1 MNSNVIAL
9 DECLPGLSTE
19 LAEAVKT
26 QHLSTR
32 TSHTYRHWISQYLAY
47 YDLKSPKLLT
57 EKNVTDFLRHV
68 TKSMS
73 LSRARLNQARAA
85 LIFLYDKV
93 LNKPLKQKSL
103 AA

>member
-1 MNSNVIAL
+1 MSTIIAL

-19 LAEAVKT
+19 LAQAVKT

-47 YDLKSPKLLT
+47 YDLKSPNLLT
-57 EKNVTDFLRHV
+57 EKNVSDFLRHV

-85 LIFLYDKV
+85 LMFLYDKV
-93 LNKPLKQKSL
+93 LNKPLKQSSF

>member
-1 MNSNVIAL
+1 MNNMIAL

-19 LAEAVKT
+19 LAQAVKT

-32 TSHTYRHWISQYLAY
+32 TSHTYRHWISQYLTY
-47 YDLKSPKLLT
+47 YDLRSPKLLT
-57 EKNVTDFLRHV
+57 EENVRDFLRHV

-85 LIFLYDKV
+85 LVFLYDKV
-93 LNKPLKQKSL
+93 LQKPLNAVSL

>member
-1 MNSNVIAL
+1 MSNIIAL

-19 LAEAVKT
+19 LAHAVQT

-57 EKNVTDFLRHV
+57 EKNVSDFLKHV

-73 LSRARLNQARAA
+73 LSRARFNQAKAA

-93 LNKPLKQKSL
+93 LNKPLKAASL

>member
-1 MNSNVIAL
+1 MSNIIAL
-9 DECLPGLSTE
+9 DECLPGLSSE
-19 LAEAVKT
+19 LEEAVRN

-32 TSHTYRHWISQYLAY
+32 TSQPYRHWISQYLAY

-57 EKNVTDFLRHV
+57 EKNVSDFLRHV

-73 LSRARLNQARAA
+73 LSRARLNQAKAA
-85 LIFLYDKV
+85 LIFLYEKV
-93 LNKPLKQKSL
+93 LHKPLKQTSL

>member
-1 MNSNVIAL
+1 MSNVIAL

-47 YDLKSPKLLT
+47 FDLKSPKLLS
-57 EKNVTDFLRHV
+57 EKNVSDFLRHV
-68 TKSMS
+68 KKSMS
-73 LSRARLNQARAA
+73 LSRARFNQARAA
-85 LIFLYDKV
+85 LVFLYDQV
-93 LNKPLKQKSL
+93 LHKPLKQASL
-103 AA
+103 VA

>member
-1 MNSNVIAL
+1 MSTIIAL

-19 LAEAVKT
+19 LAQAVKT

-47 YDLKSPKLLT
+47 YDLQSPNLLT
-57 EKNVTDFLRHV
+57 EKNVSDFLHHV

-85 LIFLYDKV
+85 LMFLYDKV
-93 LNKPLKQKSL
+93 LNKPLKQTSF

>member
-1 MNSNVIAL
+1 MSNIIAL

-19 LAEAVKT
+19 LAQAVKI

-32 TSHTYRHWISQYLAY
+32 TSHTYQHWISQYLAY
-47 YDLKSPKLLT
+47 YDLQSPKLLT
-57 EKNVTDFLRHV
+57 EKNVSDFLRHV

-85 LIFLYDKV
+85 LVFLYDKV
-93 LNKPLKQKSL
+93 LHKPLKQTSL
-103 AA
+103 VA

>member
-1 MNSNVIAL
+1 MSNLIAL

-19 LAEAVKT
+19 LAQAVQT

-32 TSHTYRHWISQYLAY
+32 TSHTYRHWIGQYLAY

-57 EKNVTDFLRHV
+57 EKNVSDFLKHV

-85 LIFLYDKV
+85 LVFLYEKV
-93 LNKPLKQKSL
+93 LNKPLKPASL
-103 AA
+103 PA

>member
-1 MNSNVIAL
+1 MSNIIAL

-32 TSHTYRHWISQYLAY
+32 TSHTYRHWISQYLTY

-57 EKNVTDFLRHV
+57 EKNVSDFLRHV

-85 LIFLYDKV
+85 LVFLYDKV
-93 LNKPLKQKSL
+93 LHKPLKQASL

>member
-1 MNSNVIAL
+1 MSTIIAL

-19 LAEAVKT
+19 LAQAVKT

-32 TSHTYRHWISQYLAY
+32 TSHTYRHWISQFLAY
-47 YDLKSPKLLT
+47 YDLQSPNLLT
-57 EKNVTDFLRHV
+57 EKNVSDFLRHV

-85 LIFLYDKV
+85 LVFLYDKV
-93 LNKPLKQKSL
+93 LKKPLKQNSF

>member
-1 MNSNVIAL
+1 MSNIIAL
-9 DECLPGLSTE
+9 DECLPGLSSE
-19 LAEAVKT
+19 LAQAVQT
-26 QHLSTR
+26 QHLSTC
-32 TSHTYRHWISQYLAY
+32 TSHTYKHWISQFLTY

-57 EKNVTDFLRHV
+57 EKNVSDFLKHV

-85 LIFLYDKV
+85 LVFLYDKV
-93 LNKPLKQKSL
+93 LKKPLKTESL

>member
-1 MNSNVIAL
+1 MNSVIAL

-19 LAEAVKT
+19 LAHAVKT

-32 TSHTYRHWISQYLAY
+32 TSHTYQHWISQYLAY
-47 YDLKSPKLLT
+47 FDLKSPKLLT
-57 EKNVTDFLRHV
+57 EKNVSDFLRHV

-85 LIFLYDKV
+85 LVFLYDKV
-93 LNKPLKQKSL
+93 LHKPLKQASL